1 MRVLIVDDEPAARLR
16 LATLL
21 GELDVEVAGEAEDA
35 VTALEL
41 VRTMRP
47 DVLLLDITMP
57 EVDGFELVRHL
68 PAPRPLVIFQ
78 TAHDEFAL
86 RAFEHEAVDYLLKP
100 VTTAR
105 LASAIERARGRLS
118 ASGAPAL
125 PADLLSRLQAA
136 MSPAR
141 RGPRRRVLVRHRSG
155 HRLVPLRDVIRF
167 VAAGGVVTA
176 MMGGSEAIA
185 DYTLD
190 ELEERTAGTF
200 VRASRAELVNVDRIQ
215 TIAGNGDGS
224 ATLTLTDG
232 AIVRVS
238 RRRAADVR
246 RVLDAS

>member
-21 GELDVEVAGEAEDA
+21 GELDVEVAGEAGDA

-105 LASAIERARGRLS
+105 LTSAIARARGRLS
-118 ASGAPAL
+118 AAGAPAL
-125 PADLLSRLQAA
+125 PADLLLRLQAA

-141 RGPRRRVLVRHRSG
+141 RGPRRRVLVRHR
-155 HRLVPLRDVIRF
+155 
-167 VAAGGVVTA
+167 
-176 MMGGSEAIA
+176 
-185 DYTLD
+185 
-190 ELEERTAGTF
+190 
-200 VRASRAELVNVDRIQ
+200 
-215 TIAGNGDGS
+215 
-224 ATLTLTDG
+224 
-232 AIVRVS
+232 
-238 RRRAADVR
+238 
-246 RVLDAS
+246 